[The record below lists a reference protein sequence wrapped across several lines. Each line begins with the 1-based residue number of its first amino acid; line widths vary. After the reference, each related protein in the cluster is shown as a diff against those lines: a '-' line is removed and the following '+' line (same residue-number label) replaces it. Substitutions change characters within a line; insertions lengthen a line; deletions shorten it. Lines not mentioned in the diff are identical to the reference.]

1 MISELGKSRKR
12 YRKQK
17 HEGTSERATEGGNK
31 MFS

>member
-1 MISELGKSRKR
+1 MISEMGKSRER

-17 HEGTSERATEGGNK
+17 HEGTSERATEGRKK